1 VAQGVDQAR
10 QQRELIKEQ
19 LASDAARIEAR
30 IRGELDWRS
39 RLRRDGPRL
48 LALGAGAV
56 LLIGTI
62 VLVRARVRR
71 HPQEEPAAAASLD
84 DVARELREIRARLE
98 RRGGGDAGPVWQK
111 ALLRG
116 VAAAGA
122 AGGTY
127 AAKRMMDQ
135 QTGRGKG
142 RAEATGVS

>member
-10 QQRELIKEQ
+10 QQRELSKQ
-19 LASDAARIEAR
+19 RLAADAARVEAR
-30 IRGELDWRS
+30 IRSELDWRA

-48 LALGAGAV
+48 AALGAGAV

-62 VLVRARVRR
+62 VLLRSRLR
-71 HPQEEPAAAASLD
+71 HQPEAEVATPTSLD
-84 DVARELREIRARLE
+84 EVATELRQMRRGLE
-98 RRGGGDAGPVWQK
+98 RRGGDGSPVWQK

-127 AAKRMMDQ
+127 AAKRLMDQ
-135 QTGRGKG
+135 QAGNGKG
-142 RAEATGVS
+142 RAEATGAA